1 MNKPIK
7 KNNPQPA
14 TGKMD
19 GEQTLGRL
27 TPIPKTELRPII
39 KPKNKQLMNNKNT
52 PKPKTSQ
59 TVTLGRP
66 TATPSNSLKPTVK
79 PKG

>member
-19 GEQTLGRL
+19 GEQTRGRL
-27 TPIPKTELRPII
+27 TPSPKIELKPVI
-39 KPKNKQLMNNKNT
+39 KPKNK
-52 PKPKTSQ
+52 
-59 TVTLGRP
+59 
-66 TATPSNSLKPTVK
+66 
-79 PKG
+79 

>member
-1 MNKPIK
+1 
-7 KNNPQPA
+7 
-14 TGKMD
+14 
-19 GEQTLGRL
+19 
-27 TPIPKTELRPII
+27 
-39 KPKNKQLMNNKNT
+39 MNNKNT